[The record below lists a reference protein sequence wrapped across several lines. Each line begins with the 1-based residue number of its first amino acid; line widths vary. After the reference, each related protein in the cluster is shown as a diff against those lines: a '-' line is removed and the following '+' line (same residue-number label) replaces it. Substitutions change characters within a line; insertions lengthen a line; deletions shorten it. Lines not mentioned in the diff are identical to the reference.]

1 MRDLLVHWVALL
13 LGDVLTVLVR
23 NLAALLV
30 WDLSTLL
37 LGDFLAALYS
47 QINVSNTL
55 KQ

>member
-1 MRDLLVHWVALL
+1 MRDLLVYWVALL

-37 LGDFLAALYS
+37 LGDFLAALY
-47 QINVSNTL
+47 I
-55 KQ
+55 